1 MSALRIGVI
10 VDDPAQASALRGVIS
25 AAGLQTKVALDLARV
40 TDKIATEDIDAWVLN
55 LDVGKLEAESPEVLG
70 YLLDNIHV
78 PVILCEGDI
87 PGQAN
92 PLFPNWRRRL
102 VEKLNSLNATI
113 NRSQRGSPPLPRSV
127 WVLAGSVGGPDAV
140 KKFLDAL
147 PPDLGIAFI
156 YANHIERDFQGVLT
170 QVMGRKSHYE
180 AYAPQHGDL
189 LRENSIAVISP
200 EHVTSV
206 MADGS
211 FNVRDTPWSGQYKPN
226 LDQVVATAAVHFG
239 HTGGVIIFSGMC
251 DDGAAASRLVRRRGG
266 QVWTQD
272 RDSCVSW
279 AMPDAA
285 EMAVGKVDFCGD
297 PVALAGKLVEWVKDR
312 DQVQASQAR

>member
-25 AAGLQTKVALDLARV
+25 AAGLQTKVALDLARIN
-40 TDKIATEDIDAWVLN
+40 DKIATDDIDAWVLN
-55 LDVGKLEAESPEVLG
+55 LDVGKLEAESPEILG

-113 NRSQRGSPPLPRSV
+113 NRNQRGSPPLPRSV

-147 PPDLGIAFI
+147 KKNGVDL
-156 YANHIERDFQGVLT
+156 T
-170 QVMGRKSHYE
+170 
-180 AYAPQHGDL
+180 
-189 LRENSIAVISP
+189 
-200 EHVTSV
+200 
-206 MADGS
+206 
-211 FNVRDTPWSGQYKPN
+211 
-226 LDQVVATAAVHFG
+226 
-239 HTGGVIIFSGMC
+239 
-251 DDGAAASRLVRRRGG
+251 
-266 QVWTQD
+266 
-272 RDSCVSW
+272 
-279 AMPDAA
+279 
-285 EMAVGKVDFCGD
+285 
-297 PVALAGKLVEWVKDR
+297 AGKKGTAEKVLLGLTGATVDPN
-312 DQVQASQAR
+312 APAPHPA

>member
-1 MSALRIGVI
+1 MGALRIGVI
-10 VDDPAQASALRGVIS
+10 VDDPAQASVLRGVIS
-25 AAGLQTKVALDLARV
+25 AAGLQTKVALDLSRLGE
-40 TDKIATEDIDAWVLN
+40 KIATDGIDAWVLN
-55 LDVGKLEAESPEVLG
+55 LDVGQMESQSPEILG

-113 NRSQRGSPPLPRSV
+113 NRSQQGAPAYPRSV

-140 KKFLDAL
+140 KRFLDAL
-147 PPDLGIAFI
+147 PPHLGIAFI
-156 YANHIERDFQGVLT
+156 YANHIERDFQATLT
-170 QVMGRKSHYE
+170 QVMGKNSHYH

-189 LRENSIAVISP
+189 LLENSIAVISP
-200 EHVTSV
+200 DHITSV

-226 LDQVVATAAVHFG
+226 LDQVVATTAVHFG
-239 HTGGVIIFSGMC
+239 HLGGVIIFSGMC
-251 DDGAAASRLVRRRGG
+251 DDGAAASRLMRRRGG
-266 QVWTQD
+266 QVWTQN

-279 AMPDAA
+279 AMPEATA
-285 EMAVGKVDFCGD
+285 LAVGKVDFCGD
-297 PVALAGKLVEWVKDR
+297 PVALAAKLVEWVHER
-312 DQVQASQAR
+312 DLLAMSRIA